1 MKSIK
6 QQFKDFRSSTPKHIQ
21 WLLLGAAFVV
31 VIILLVLIIGGKSTK
46 KTEIPESDQQAS
58 FSVTPDKIDLSGT
71 VAGETKNESLTVT
84 VNMPVVIDKIKSD
97 ISEITTTDNCDD
109 LTDTCL
115 INVIYKPTKPQDNK
129 ETTLDITWH
138 VAAQKD
144 IVNKQSITVVYGAI
158 EDSDPFMEEPEVK
171 EDIKPAQKPEVKEE
185 KKPEPVE
192 EEKPEPK
199 AEPKEEKKEE
209 APVAEVS
216 DDVTEESE
224 EDDEES
230 DETSEEKSDDT
241 TKESDNEEESDD
253 EDEEEEES
261 EPVKEQIKKEI
272 DVIAPKQVFK
282 EPDPEPEFQLP
293 PEKCSD
299 FAIPGYDKSGVQI
312 GWIKPE
318 NGANYFHPFSD
329 KDCSNPTGKYDFKTG
344 VITSLED
351 GSRMGTDADHIG
363 YRNIR
368 TRNMSV
374 PQLSSPETKSLPS
387 DGVFSE
393 DGGWD
398 WSGGEMKFASD
409 DEGWSSTLDEEA
421 LTGSGMVGGE
431 AVVSSRAF
439 DRTFVLRQF
448 KPIPATIVS
457 EVRADPSVYGCSTTS
472 SGQCDSSKNHSIP
485 VRATVDRNVYS
496 DDGRTVIIPTG
507 TLLMG
512 YLEGDLPGPYQAVG
526 RMNIKW
532 YQFILPNGVEFNFED
547 GQDPYSGDA
556 QGRVGV
562 PGHGSTDYMEQMVMP
577 ILTSLV
583 PAAVNMIA
591 PIADTVVN
599 QINLDSNTVVQSG
612 TMRSSEMAKQT
623 IIDTWNKVAQ
633 KLLVDVMS
641 NTTPPFSIAAGTRI
655 NVFSP
660 VDLIVS
666 CAEQPGKKCSVIS
679 LGNNKRRPWDS
690 LKNVSREASDPS
702 WVGQSRSFNLGDKFC
717 DDDPKTGRKTIGSNW
732 AESGYD
738 YRTVYMYCESLNYE
752 SINMVK
758 NKVYAEQTQ
767 AKFDE
772 TYGGADRSG
781 DQLKAYNED
790 ILGLKYNDD
799 GDIINPWAKPVKEI
813 IPEEEGLKCE
823 DGTSPDADGCC
834 AGETFT
840 DMGEDGW
847 NCCPDSGGDCFPP
860 LTVEME

>member
-6 QQFKDFRSSTPKHIQ
+6 QQFKEFRSSTPKHVQ

-31 VIILLVLIIGGKSTK
+31 VIILLVLIIGGESTK
-46 KTEIPESDQQAS
+46 KAEIPESDKQVS
-58 FSVTPDKIDLSGT
+58 FSVTPEKIDLSGV
-71 VAGETKNESLTVT
+71 VAGETKNQNLTVT
-84 VNMPVVIDKIKSD
+84 VNMPVVIDKIKSGV
-97 ISEITTTDNCDD
+97 SEITTTNNCDD

-115 INVIYKPTKPQDNK
+115 INVIYKPTKPQDNA
-129 ETTLDITWH
+129 ETKLEITWH
-138 VAAQKD
+138 VSSQKD
-144 IVNKQSITVVYGAI
+144 IINNQTVTVVYGAI
-158 EDSDPFMEEPEVK
+158 EDSDPFMDEPEVK
-171 EDIKPAQKPEVKEE
+171 EEKKPEVKAEKKPEVKEE
-185 KKPEPVE
+185 KKPEPI
-192 EEKPEPK
+192 
-199 AEPKEEKKEE
+199 
-209 APVAEVS
+209 
-216 DDVTEESE
+216 VTE
-224 EDDEES
+224 EDDE
-230 DETSEEKSDDT
+230 DEVSAE
-241 TKESDNEEESDD
+241 D
-253 EDEEEEES
+253 EVATEEEEEDETGEEDEEPVA

-272 DVIAPKQVFK
+272 DVIAPKKVFK
-282 EPDPEPEFQLP
+282 EPNPEPEFQLP

-318 NGANYFHPFSD
+318 GGANYFHPFSD

-363 YRNIR
+363 YRNVR
-368 TRNMSV
+368 ARNLSI
-374 PQLSSPETKSLPS
+374 PQLSSPETMSLPS
-387 DGVFSE
+387 DGVFT
-393 DGGWD
+393 DGDAWNWD
-398 WSGGEMKFASD
+398 GGEMKFASD
-409 DEGWSSTLDEEA
+409 EDENWSSTLDGEA
-421 LTGSGMVGGE
+421 LTGSGMAGGE
-431 AVVSSRAF
+431 AVTSSRAF

-457 EVRADPSVYGCSTTS
+457 EVRADPSVYGCT
-472 SGQCDSSKNHSIP
+472 GQECDSNKNYSIP

-512 YLEGDLPGPYQAVG
+512 YLSGDLPGPYQAVG

-532 YQFILPNGVEFNFED
+532 YQFILPNGVEFNFEE

-591 PIADTVVN
+591 PIADAVVN
-599 QINLDSNTVVQSG
+599 QINLDNNTVVQSG

-623 IIDTWNKVAQ
+623 VIDTWNKVAQ

-666 CAEQPGKKCSVIS
+666 CNEQPGKKCSVIP
-679 LGNNKRRPWDS
+679 LGNNRRRPWKE
-690 LKNVSREASDPS
+690 LKEVSVDKKDPS
-702 WVGQSRSFNLGDKFC
+702 WVGQARSFNLGDEYCK
-717 DDDPKTGRKTIGSNW
+717 DDPKTGRKTIKDNW
-732 AESGYD
+732 ADSGYD

-752 SINMVK
+752 AINMAK
-758 NKVYAEQTQ
+758 DRVYSEQTQ
-767 AKFDE
+767 KKFDE
-772 TYGGADRSG
+772 TYGGANREG

-790 ILGLKYNDD
+790 ILGLSYNDD
-799 GDIINPWAKPVKEI
+799 DDIINPWAKP
-813 IPEEEGLKCE
+813 EEGLKCD

-834 AGETFT
+834 TGETFT

>member
-6 QQFKDFRSSTPKHIQ
+6 QQFKEFRSSTPKHVQ
-21 WLLLGAAFVV
+21 WLLLGAAFIV

-46 KTEIPESDQQAS
+46 KTEISESDKQAS
-58 FSVTPDKIDLSGT
+58 FSVTPEKIDLSGV
-71 VAGETKNESLTVT
+71 VAGETKNQNLTVT
-84 VNMPVVIDKIKSD
+84 VNMPVVIDKIKSGV
-97 ISEITTTDNCDD
+97 SEITTTNNCDD

-115 INVIYKPTKPQDNK
+115 INVIYKPTKPQDKK
-129 ETTLDITWH
+129 ETKLDITWY
-138 VAAQKD
+138 VSSQKD
-144 IVNKQSITVVYGAI
+144 IINNQTVTVVYGAI
-158 EDSDPFMEEPEVK
+158 EDSDPFMDEPEVQEEK
-171 EDIKPAQKPEVKEE
+171 KPEVKAEKKPEVKEE
-185 KKPEPVE
+185 KKPEPI
-192 EEKPEPK
+192 
-199 AEPKEEKKEE
+199 
-209 APVAEVS
+209 
-216 DDVTEESE
+216 VTE
-224 EDDEES
+224 EDDEDEVADEEE
-230 DETSEEKSDDT
+230 DETGEEY
-241 TKESDNEEESDD
+241 
-253 EDEEEEES
+253 EDEEPVA

-272 DVIAPKQVFK
+272 DVIAPKKVFK
-282 EPDPEPEFQLP
+282 EPNPEPEFQLP

-318 NGANYFHPFSD
+318 AGANYFHPFSD

-363 YRNIR
+363 YRNVR
-368 TRNMSV
+368 ARNLSI
-374 PQLSSPETKSLPS
+374 PQLSSPETMSLPS
-387 DGVFSE
+387 DGDFSSSS
-393 DGGWD
+393 DWD

-421 LTGSGMVGGE
+421 LTGSGAIGGE
-431 AVVSSRAF
+431 SVTSSRAF

-457 EVRADPSVYGCSTTS
+457 EVRADPSVYGCSKTI
-472 SGQCDSSKNHSIP
+472 SGECDSKKNHSIP

-496 DDGRTVIIPTG
+496 DNGRTVIIPTG

-532 YQFILPNGVEFNFED
+532 YQFILPNGVEFNFKTGD
-547 GQDPYSGDA
+547 QDPYSGDA

-599 QINLDSNTVVQSG
+599 QINLDNNTVVQSG

-623 IIDTWNKVAQ
+623 VIDTWNKVAQ

-666 CAEQPGKKCSVIS
+666 CKEQPGKKCSVIP
-679 LGNNKRRPWDS
+679 LGNNERRSWS
-690 LKNVSREASDPS
+690 ELKNVSRDSSDPS
-702 WVGQSRSFNLGDKFC
+702 WVGQARSFNLGDDYCK
-717 DDDPKTGRKTIGSNW
+717 DDPKTGKKTIGTNW
-732 AESGYD
+732 AASGYD

-752 SINMVK
+752 SINMAK
-758 NKVYAEQTQ
+758 NKVYSEQTQ
-767 AKFDE
+767 KKFDE
-772 TYGGADRSG
+772 QYGGADREG

-790 ILGLKYNDD
+790 ILGLKYDD
-799 GDIINPWAKPVKEI
+799 EGNIVNPWAKPAKEV
-813 IPEEEGLKCE
+813 IPEEEGLTCE
-823 DGTSPDADGCC
+823 DGTAPDADGCC
-834 AGETFT
+834 TGETFT

>member
-6 QQFKDFRSSTPKHIQ
+6 QQFKEFRSSTPKHVQ

-46 KTEIPESDQQAS
+46 KTEISESDKQAS
-58 FSVTPDKIDLSGT
+58 FSVTPEKIDLSGV
-71 VAGETKNESLTVT
+71 VAGETKNQNLTVT
-84 VNMPVVIDKIKSD
+84 VNMPVVIDKIKSGV
-97 ISEITTTDNCDD
+97 SEITTTNNCDD

-115 INVIYKPTKPQDNK
+115 INVIYKPTKPQDKK
-129 ETTLDITWH
+129 ETKLDITWY
-138 VAAQKD
+138 VSSQKD
-144 IVNKQSITVVYGAI
+144 IINNQTVTVVYGAI
-158 EDSDPFMEEPEVK
+158 EDSDPFMDEPKEEK
-171 EDIKPAQKPEVKEE
+171 QPEVKEE

-192 EEKPEPK
+192 EKKPEPEE
-199 AEPKEEKKEE
+199 EPVTEDEED
-209 APVAEVS
+209 VAEEEEE
-216 DDVTEESE
+216 TEEE
-224 EDDEES
+224 E
-230 DETSEEKSDDT
+230 T
-241 TKESDNEEESDD
+241 
-253 EDEEEEES
+253 DEEEEPVA

-272 DVIAPKQVFK
+272 DVIAPKKVFK
-282 EPDPEPEFQLP
+282 EPNPEPEFQLP

-318 NGANYFHPFSD
+318 AGANYFHPFSD

-363 YRNIR
+363 YRNVR
-368 TRNMSV
+368 ARNLSI
-374 PQLSSPETKSLPS
+374 PQLSSPETMSLPS
-387 DGVFSE
+387 DGDFSSSS
-393 DGGWD
+393 DWD

-409 DEGWSSTLDEEA
+409 DEGWSSTLDEET
-421 LTGSGMVGGE
+421 LTGSGAIGGE
-431 AVVSSRAF
+431 SVTSSRAF

-457 EVRADPSVYGCSTTS
+457 EVRADPSVYGCSKTI
-472 SGQCDSSKNHSIP
+472 SGECDSKKNHSIP

-496 DDGRTVIIPTG
+496 DNGRTVIIPTG

-532 YQFILPNGVEFNFED
+532 YQFILPNGVEFNFKNGD
-547 GQDPYSGDA
+547 QDPYSGDA

-599 QINLDSNTVVQSG
+599 QINLDNNTVVQSG

-623 IIDTWNKVAQ
+623 VIDTWNKVAQ

-666 CAEQPGKKCSVIS
+666 CHEQPGKKCSVIP
-679 LGNNKRRPWDS
+679 LGNNERRSWS
-690 LKNVSREASDPS
+690 ELKNVSRDSSDPS
-702 WVGQSRSFNLGDKFC
+702 WVGQARSFNLGDEYCK
-717 DDDPKTGRKTIGSNW
+717 DDPKTGRKTIGTNW

-752 SINMVK
+752 SINMAK
-758 NKVYAEQTQ
+758 NKVYSEQTQ

-772 TYGGADRSG
+772 KYGDANRTG

-790 ILGLKYNDD
+790 ILGLKYDD
-799 GDIINPWAKPVKEI
+799 EGNIVNPWAKPAKEV
-813 IPEEEGLKCE
+813 IPEEEGLTCD

-834 AGETFT
+834 TGETFT

>member
-6 QQFKDFRSSTPKHIQ
+6 QQFKEFRSSTPKHVQ

-58 FSVTPDKIDLSGT
+58 FSVTPDKIDLSGV
-71 VAGETKNESLTVT
+71 VAGETKNQNLTVT
-84 VNMPVVIDKIKSD
+84 VNMPVVIDKIKSGV
-97 ISEITTTDNCDD
+97 SEITTTNNCDD

-129 ETTLDITWH
+129 ETKLEITWH
-138 VAAQKD
+138 VSTQKD
-144 IVNKQSITVVYGAI
+144 IVNKQSVTVVYGAI
-158 EDSDPFMEEPEVK
+158 EDSDPFMDEPEEK
-171 EDIKPAQKPEVKEE
+171 EEKKPEPKPEVKEE

-192 EEKPEPK
+192 EKKPEP
-199 AEPKEEKKEE
+199 EED
-209 APVAEVS
+209 P
-216 DDVTEESE
+216 VTEDE
-224 EDDEES
+224 EDVA
-230 DETSEEKSDDT
+230 
-241 TKESDNEEESDD
+241 
-253 EDEEEEES
+253 EEEEETEEEEPVA

-272 DVIAPKQVFK
+272 DVIAPKKVFK

-293 PEKCSD
+293 PENCSD
-299 FAIPGYDKSGVQI
+299 FAIPGYDKSGTQI

-318 NGANYFHPFSD
+318 GGANYFHPFSD

-363 YRNIR
+363 YRNVKA
-368 TRNMSV
+368 RNLSI
-374 PQLSSPETKSLPS
+374 PQLSSPETMSLPS
-387 DGVFSE
+387 DGVFS
-393 DGGWD
+393 DDAGWD

-421 LTGSGMVGGE
+421 LTGSGAIGGE
-431 AVVSSRAF
+431 SVTSSRAF

-457 EVRADPSVYGCSTTS
+457 EVRADPSVYGCSTTI
-472 SGQCDSSKNHSIP
+472 SGECDSKKNHSIP

-496 DDGRTVIIPTG
+496 DNGRTVIIPTG

-532 YQFILPNGVEFNFED
+532 YQFILPNGVEFNFKD

-599 QINLDSNTVVQSG
+599 QINLDSNTIVQSG

-666 CAEQPGKKCSVIS
+666 CNEQPGKKCTVIP
-679 LGNNKRRPWDS
+679 LGNNERRPWS
-690 LKNVSREASDPS
+690 ELKNVSRESSDPS
-702 WVGQSRSFNLGDKFC
+702 WVGQARSFNLGDEFC
-717 DDDPKTGRKTIGSNW
+717 AEKNGRKTIGDNW
-732 AESGYD
+732 AKSGYD

-752 SINMVK
+752 SINMAK
-758 NKVYAEQTQ
+758 NKVYSKQTQ

-772 TYGGADRSG
+772 KYGGADREG

-790 ILGLKYNDD
+790 ILGLSYNDD
-799 GDIINPWAKPVKEI
+799 GDIINPWEKPAKAAVL
-813 IPEEEGLKCE
+813 PEDEGLKCD

-834 AGETFT
+834 TGETFT